1 MYTGDILCISGI
13 LGIRGDKLKININYT
28 SDKPMYEQ
36 IEDCIRQAVLTGQ
49 LENNTLLPS
58 VRQLAADINVS
69 TITIKRAYADLER
82 EGVIYTV
89 SGKGTYVRL
98 DNVGKLQDKQN
109 TELLER
115 LEKNVSELKQSGV
128 DKAAV
133 IELVNKIYDN
143 KEN

>member
-1 MYTGDILCISGI
+1 M
-13 LGIRGDKLKININYT
+13 LKININYT

-98 DNVGKLQDKQN
+98 DNVGKLQDKQT
-109 TELLER
+109 TEPLEK
-115 LEKNVSELKQSGV
+115 LEKNVTELKQAGV
-128 DKAAV
+128 NKDTV
-133 IELVNKIYDN
+133 VELVNKIYDR
-143 KEN
+143 KTTKTEQEE